1 MSPCGDYD
9 RLILGLLLY
18 RVHLTI
24 LQLRTA
30 VPRYKAIVHDF
41 SVVFSSPTKKV
52 PTLLYKIVHSWTV
65 RIQHSL
71 ARPKTHFHHP
81 NSPTPLTRGTEPPY
95 FIVSVLLPVLQSWAT
110 VAFVHSRVKT
120 PESVA
125 VSAQRPT
132 GLP

>member
-1 MSPCGDYD
+1 M
-9 RLILGLLLY
+9 LLY
-18 RVHLTI
+18 IGPTI
-24 LQLRTA
+24 
-30 VPRYKAIVHDF
+30 HD
-41 SVVFSSPTKKV
+41 TKLLCTISLLYFPLPIKESQPYPV
-52 PTLLYKIVHSWTV
+52 LYKIVHSWTV